1 MVFLNENRGS
11 FLIKCKC
18 DMALEQRNIIVI
30 DLKAFYSFVECI
42 DRGLDPWSTPLVVAD
57 KERGKNTIVLSVS
70 PFLKSQGIPSRLR
83 VKELPNKFDY
93 IYARPRMERYI
104 EMSTKVVDI
113 FLDFVSKDDIHV
125 YSIDEAFLDISSYL
139 NYYQKS
145 AIELTEMILHT
156 IKEKTGL
163 GATAGIGDNF
173 FLAKVALDIFAKKE
187 KNGIAIIRQKDI
199 KTKLWKVAPLSK
211 IWGIGART
219 EEKLNKL
226 GIFSV
231 KDLAL
236 SSPRFLMS
244 NFGVM
249 GEQLYNHANG
259 IDESDIHEKY
269 VPESTSLTIGQVLF
283 KDFNKSNITT
293 IIREMCDDLSERL
306 RGENKKA
313 ARVSL
318 YIGYSKDQGGFSR
331 QATLLNITDETQK
344 LYEALLEIFNHHIQ
358 DKPIRNVG
366 ICFSSLTNS
375 PHQQLNIFEE
385 QCEQIKSRELLLTID
400 AIHQKYGKNVLL
412 RASALTE
419 DSTAK
424 ERHEQIGGHHR

>member
-1 MVFLNENRGS
+1 
-11 FLIKCKC
+11 
-18 DMALEQRNIIVI
+18 
-30 DLKAFYSFVECI
+30 
-42 DRGLDPWSTPLVVAD
+42 
-57 KERGKNTIVLSVS
+57 
-70 PFLKSQGIPSRLR
+70 
-83 VKELPNKFDY
+83 
-93 IYARPRMERYI
+93 MERYI
-104 EMSTKVVDI
+104 EMSTKVINI

-145 AIELTEMILHT
+145 PIELTEMILRA

-187 KNGIAIIRQKDI
+187 KNGVAIIRQKDV

-236 SSPRFLMS
+236 SSLQFLTS
-244 NFGVM
+244 HFGMM

-269 VPESTSLTIGQVLF
+269 IPESTSLTIGQVLF
-283 KDFNKSNITT
+283 KDFNKSNVTT

-306 RGENKKA
+306 RKENKKT

-331 QATLLNITDETQK
+331 QTTLLNTTDETPK

-366 ICFSSLTNS
+366 MSFSSLTNS
-375 PHQQLNIFEE
+375 SHQQLNIFDD
-385 QCEQIKSRELLLTID
+385 QHEQIKSRELLFTID
-400 AIHQKYGKNVLL
+400 AIHQKYGKNILL
-412 RASALTE
+412 RTSALTE